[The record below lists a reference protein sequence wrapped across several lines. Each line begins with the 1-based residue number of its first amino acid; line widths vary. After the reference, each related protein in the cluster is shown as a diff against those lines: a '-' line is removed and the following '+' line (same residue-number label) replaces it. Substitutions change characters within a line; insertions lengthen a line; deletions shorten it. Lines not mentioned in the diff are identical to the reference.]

1 MPQISRTVAD
11 LTPNTFD
18 PNNSNSQ
25 STWFSYMRTVYS
37 TQHGGIILPPTKT
50 GFMNSWNS
58 QLSGILQ
65 CEGNTLEECKNSLS
79 LNVFPF
85 IRYQRTNE
93 RNQLKAIAWTRMIMA
108 LNMYADVKRE
118 FGFSVNHFIDFIG
131 SQRNNSSSFRDT
143 SLHETNFHS
152 ETWNRE
158 IWKSVFHR
166 RCAIFISNA
175 KLEYLIE
182 LSTNGQ
188 HVFGYREFWNLI
200 FEIYEQMPVRMR
212 CFQQRP
218 VSNCT
223 IGRTI
228 SPTQNITPVEQSIA
242 PVEQNIAQ
250 EYMNREDDEEYVPS
264 NQQLV
269 NMIINSDDIP
279 SEIKKQIFEI
289 CIAHHMSHP
298 CV

>member
-1 MPQISRTVAD
+1 MPHISRTVAD

-18 PNNSNSQ
+18 QNNPNSQ

-37 TQHGGIILPPTKT
+37 NQHGGIILPPTKT
-50 GFMNSWNS
+50 EFMNSWNL
-58 QLSGILQ
+58 QLSSILQ

-79 LNVFPF
+79 LNIFPF
-85 IRYQRTNE
+85 IRNA

-118 FGFSVNHFIDFIG
+118 FGFPVNHFVDFIG
-131 SQRNNSSSFRDT
+131 SQRNNSSSFRET
-143 SLHETNFHS
+143 SFHS

-175 KLEYLIE
+175 KLEHLIE

-188 HVFGYREFWNLI
+188 HRFDNQEFWNLI
-200 FEIYEQMPVRMR
+200 FEIYEQMPPRMH

-218 VSNCT
+218 VLNCAT
-223 IGRTI
+223 ETI
-228 SPTQNITPVEQSIA
+228 SPTQNIAPVEQSIA
-242 PVEQNIAQ
+242 SITNQDIAQ
-250 EYMNREDDEEYVPS
+250 EYMNREDDEEYVPN

-269 NMIINSDDIP
+269 DIIVNSEDIP
-279 SEIKKQIFEI
+279 NEIKKQIYEI
-289 CIAHHMSHP
+289 CIAYHMSHP